1 MFFLIYFSNSI
12 DATDDD
18 GSIGRLVNDSR
29 YYPNS
34 VMKKI
39 TVNGIHHLCLFATRD
54 IDKDEEIMYWYG
66 EFSFLTCTVI
76 ISMISTLAM
85 KLLNITFHLL
95 LISSF
100 EILMY

>member
-54 IDKDEEIMYWYG
+54 IDKDEEIIYWYG
-66 EFSFLTCTVI
+66 EEGLGWHKEVSIAFFTVTC
-76 ISMISTLAM
+76 SL
-85 KLLNITFHLL
+85 F
-95 LISSF
+95 
-100 EILMY
+100 